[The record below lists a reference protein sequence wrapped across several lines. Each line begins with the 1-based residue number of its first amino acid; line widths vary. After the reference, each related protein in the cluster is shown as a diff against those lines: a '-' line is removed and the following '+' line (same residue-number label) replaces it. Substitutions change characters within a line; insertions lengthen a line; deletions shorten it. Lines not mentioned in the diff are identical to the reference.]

1 MLHSTRGIVFH
12 SVKYSES
19 SVIVKIYTGLF
30 GLQSYL
36 FKGIRNPKSRIKPG
50 LFQPL
55 TLLDL
60 IVYHKERHTLQSVKE
75 VRLAQP
81 YQAIPYDIRKSAV
94 ALFINELVYKAIR
107 EEETNPSLFEFLWS
121 SCLHLDETDVSVSDF
136 HLLFALQLCHHLGI
150 FPQTNYSQQCPVFN
164 LREGH
169 FQPSIPG
176 HPHYL
181 DPEMSRRFNQLLG
194 FCSREER
201 EGNKTEFRINGESF
215 LSANTRGQ
223 LLETILLYYQ
233 LHLPGFKGM
242 QSHHVLHTVLS

>member
-60 IVYHKERHTLQSVKE
+60 VVYHKERHTLQSVKE
-75 VRLAQP
+75 VRLAHP
-81 YQAIPYDIRKSAV
+81 YQSIPYDIRKSSV

-107 EEETNPSLFEFLWS
+107 EEEANPSLFEFLWS
-121 SCLHLDETDVSVSDF
+121 SCLHLDETDATVSDF

-150 FPQTNYSQQCPVFN
+150 FPQTNYSRQCPFFN

-169 FQPSIPG
+169 FQSSIPE
-176 HPHYL
+176 HPQYL
-181 DPEMSRRFNQLLG
+181 DPEMSRRFNELLEG
-194 FCSREER
+194 CSMDEIENN
-201 EGNKTEFRINGESF
+201 ETAKWLNGEPI
-215 LSANTRGQ
+215 LSAEARRQ

-233 LHLPGFKGM
+233 LHLPGFRGM
-242 QSHHVLHTVLS
+242 QSHHVLHTVFS